1 VSDWCAPA
9 TDHSAASYACVS
21 RVESGER
28 IPLYSPPSRR
38 RTRNDGG
45 WVVRPTK
52 EERERSASYRWSP
65 PGEIVA
71 GAIMWWFTLTAAIGY
86 LAWRFFHYDALIIP
100 LVVGVIVWRVAS
112 HFGRTLE
119 GDQGDAQ
126 ARERGGGFLSVS
138 DLWD

>member
-1 VSDWCAPA
+1 MSDWCAPA

-45 WVVRPTK
+45 WVLRPTK

-86 LAWRFFHYDALIIP
+86 LAWRLFHYDALIIP
-100 LVVGVIVWRVAS
+100 LVVGVVVWRVAS
-112 HFGRTLE
+112 HFLDEHWKEIRETLRREKEE
-119 GDQGDAQ
+119 GLRD
-126 ARERGGGFLSVS
+126 RL
-138 DLWD
+138 